1 MEPDGPEAEPLL
13 VFPTQF
19 PIKVMGR
26 RAEGYAQAILEVVLR
41 HAPDFDPA
49 TMEMRP
55 SKAGAYLSLTVTI
68 TARSREQLDALY
80 KELSGHPMVLM
91 VL

>member
-1 MEPDGPEAEPLL
+1 MGQDGPRALPLL
-13 VFPTQF
+13 TFPTPF

-26 RAEGYAQAILEVVLR
+26 REEGYAQAILEVVLR
-41 HAPDFDPA
+41 HAPDYDPA

-55 SKAGAYLSLTVTI
+55 SKAGTYLSLTVTI
-68 TARSREQLDALY
+68 NARSREQLDALY
-80 KELSGHPMVLM
+80 KELSGHPMVTM

>member
-1 MEPDGPEAEPLL
+1 METDSPEAKSLL
-13 VFPTQF
+13 IFPTQF

-26 RAEGYAQAILEVVLR
+26 REEGYAQAILAVVMR

-55 SKAGAYLSLTVTI
+55 SKTGKYLSLTVTI
-68 TARSREQLDALY
+68 NARSREQLDALY
-80 KELSGHPMVLM
+80 KDLSGHQMVMMVL
-91 VL
+91 